1 MTLGRLAFAI
11 SAMDVGRRTSA
22 TVFRSGSLRVIRRQS
37 VPPQPVPGRGPPEGA
52 ACALNA
58 ARAKMDAARMTC
70 AARRVGRDGGIVL
83 GQQCRSARRV
93 PRPSA
98 VDNPTPGEQAD

>member
-22 TVFRSGSLRVIRRQS
+22 TAFPSGSLRVIRRQS
-37 VPPQPVPGRGPPEGA
+37 GPPQPVPGRGPAEGA
-52 ACALNA
+52 ACALSA

-70 AARRVGRDGGIVL
+70 AARRVGRIEGILLWAAMPQRPEGTRAVGC
-83 GQQCRSARRV
+83 GQPLA
-93 PRPSA
+93 
-98 VDNPTPGEQAD
+98 G